1 MSLVDPAGNLFFGVV
16 ILIGLVGIVIPV
28 LPGIWLSW
36 LAILIWALFESSVL
50 GWAVLSV
57 ATGLMV
63 LSQVVKVLVPGRRMR
78 DAGVP
83 WRSTAAGAVLG
94 IVGFFVIPVVGL
106 LLGFP
111 LGVYLA
117 ERIRL
122 GSHARAWQSTIH
134 ALKAMG
140 LSILIEFSAGLLMSG
155 AWLAAVIWG

>member
-1 MSLVDPAGNLFFGVV
+1 M
-16 ILIGLVGIVIPV
+16 
-28 LPGIWLSW
+28 
-36 LAILIWALFESSVL
+36 FESSML
-50 GWAVLSV
+50 GWVVLSV

-83 WRSTAAGAVLG
+83 WRSTTAGAVLG

-106 LLGFP
+106 FLGFP

-117 ERIRL
+117 ERIRV
-122 GSHARAWQSTIH
+122 GSHAQAWSSTIH

-140 LSILIEFSAGLLMSG
+140 LSILIELGAGLLMSG
-155 AWLAAVIWG
+155 AWLAAVLWG